1 MSDISIDNERVFSAN
16 FLDAVKGSQDGL
28 LKTASA
34 AATEM
39 TRRVLR
45 EDRFCAAIMP
55 FAEISDD
62 QLDSFLEMEDPA
74 IIYEMEPAIP
84 GAMTISNENTA
95 NSVTFR
101 GDKYLLTFHTNSTPE
116 WVKDVNLLR
125 SYKTNV
131 RQVVIDNSL
140 RDLSRQADV
149 DFMAGTNKICGSVP
163 GGVSPVTGL
172 EQFVVYDGRLTRD
185 TWVNCQQL
193 LPDRRLQNGVF
204 LCNRRTFSEFQRW
217 TRNEI
222 GGDFS
227 EKLFLE
233 GSGAFDKATVSGITF
248 IVTMKNDLVG
258 NGEIY
263 EYTKPNFLGH
273 AGVLEKP
280 TMYVKKDKDILRF
293 SCREK
298 IGMVIA
304 NTAGVQKVRFK
315 AIQDT
320 TGGDGRLSVAEAT
333 A

>member
-1 MSDISIDNERVFSAN
+1 MSNIDIDDDKVLSQALVSA
-16 FLDAVKGSQDGL
+16 LQGAQDGHV
-28 LKTASA
+28 KAASA

-45 EDRFCAAIMP
+45 EDKFSAAILP
-55 FAEISDD
+55 YAEISND
-62 QLDSFLEMEDPA
+62 QLDYFLEMEDPA

-101 GDKYLLTFHTNSTPE
+101 GDKYLLTFHTNTTPE

-125 SYKTNV
+125 TYKSNV
-131 RQVVIDNSL
+131 RQVIIDNSL

-149 DFMAGTNKICGSVP
+149 DFMQGVNAICGVIP

-172 EQFVVYDGRLTRD
+172 QQFVQYGGRIDRD
-185 TWVNCQQL
+185 NWVSCKQL
-193 LPDRRLQNGVF
+193 LPSRRLLNGVF
-204 LCNRRTFSEFQRW
+204 LCNHRTWSEFERW
-217 TRNEI
+217 DRNKM

-227 EKLFLE
+227 EKLALE
-233 GSGAFDKATVSGITF
+233 GSGAFSKAEFGGVQF
-248 IVTMKNDLVG
+248 VVTMKNDIVG

-263 EYTKPNFLGH
+263 QFTKPNFLGH
-273 AGVLEKP
+273 AGVLEAP

-298 IGMVIA
+298 IGVVIG
-304 NTAGVQKVRFK
+304 NTAGVQKVQFN
-315 AIQDT
+315 AIT
-320 TGGDGRLSVAEAT
+320 GATGGDGRIVA
-333 A
+333 